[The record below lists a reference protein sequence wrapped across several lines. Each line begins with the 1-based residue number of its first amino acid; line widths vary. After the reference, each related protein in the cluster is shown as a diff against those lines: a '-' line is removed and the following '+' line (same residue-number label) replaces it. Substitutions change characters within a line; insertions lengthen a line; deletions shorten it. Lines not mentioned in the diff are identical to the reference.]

1 MGGKDTAGILIL
13 TPILFVP
20 FCSPMKP
27 ILLAMES
34 TIQETPIYG
43 IVLIHM
49 QLQQATTNIAFLKR
63 VVSLV
68 TS

>member
-1 MGGKDTAGILIL
+1 
-13 TPILFVP
+13 
-20 FCSPMKP
+20 MKP

-43 IVLIHM
+43 IVLI
-49 QLQQATTNIAFLKR
+49 QTELSQATTNIAFLKR

-68 TS
+68 TI